1 MQLCCVIDGSEVGMS
16 VNSGNKRA
24 GSVRYGSRTAAG
36 ALAVLAVVLAVPQT
50 NHSPMAGASTKTTSS
65 GCGTTSPGSTTLT
78 PKVDGFTRTVIV
90 HVPKSSTNAVA
101 LPLVL
106 NLHGSGSTAYVQEKF
121 TAMNK
126 TANQDDFIVAYP
138 QGLIPAGNGFDW
150 NMPDEPLVGGSS
162 VPAGSA
168 NDVKFLT
175 SLVGILEHDYCV
187 DPAAVYATGISG
199 GAREASQLACDD
211 STIFAAIAPV
221 SGLRRPTPCPTTRA
235 VPVIAFHGSVDPID
249 PFDGH
254 GEAYW
259 TYSVPKAAAD
269 WARQDGCATKPTV
282 SKAIPDVVLSTYGDC
297 KTGAEVEL
305 YEVLGEGHEW
315 PGGPRYRRA
324 TWRCSVPSRTPSTPT
339 H

>member
-1 MQLCCVIDGSEVGMS
+1 MP
-16 VNSGNKRA
+16 VNRRTSRA
-24 GSVRYGSRTAAG
+24 GLVRCGARIVTVLIVAPAMMLLAPLAGRSPVAFAA
-36 ALAVLAVVLAVPQT
+36 
-50 NHSPMAGASTKTTSS
+50 TKTTSP

-90 HVPKSSTNAVA
+90 HVPKSSTNAAA

-138 QGLIPAGNGFDW
+138 QALIPDGSGFDW
-150 NMPDEPLVGGSS
+150 NLPGEPLVGGRS

-168 NDVKFLT
+168 NDITFLT

-187 DPAAVYATGISG
+187 NPTAVFATGFSG
-199 GAREASQLACDD
+199 GAREVSQLACDD
-211 STIFAAIAPV
+211 STIFAAVAPV
-221 SGLRRPTPCPTTRA
+221 SGLRHPKPCPATRS
-235 VPVIAFHGSVDPID
+235 VPVIAFHGSADPVDP
-249 PFDGH
+249 FEGH

-259 TYSVPKAAAD
+259 TYSVPTAAGD

-282 SKAIPDVVLSTYGDC
+282 SKSIPDVVVSTYGHC
-297 KTGAEVEL
+297 RTGADVEL

-315 PGGPRYRRA
+315 PGGPTIPA
-324 TWRCSVPSRTPSTPT
+324 IDASVLGPQSSAISANTLMWSFFSAHRL
-339 H
+339 